1 MKGVSEV
8 KVFPRAWRLKSKF
21 LLNPSS
27 SSTNP
32 IPQTHTDTHTQDAYF
47 SSRETT
53 LMAHSTPPEK
63 PLEVGGL
70 RSPSWS
76 LVVPALSAYIRTLTQ
91 TRPHVHMDTHTL
103 PNVHTLTYASHTYA
117 FSPGRLRK
125 TRSRGISSSSQH
137 RAVDLP
143 GLCASCSPASRAE
156 KTQVTQ
162 DTAAFSAA
170 A

>member
-1 MKGVSEV
+1 
-8 KVFPRAWRLKSKF
+8 
-21 LLNPSS
+21 
-27 SSTNP
+27 
-32 IPQTHTDTHTQDAYF
+32 
-47 SSRETT
+47 
-53 LMAHSTPPEK
+53 MAHSTPPEK

-76 LVVPALSAYIRTLTQ
+76 LVVPALSTYIRTLTQ
-91 TRPHVHMDTHTL
+91 TCPHVHMDTHTL

-170 A
+170 AWITFISDKSPPTCRLHWNYFKTNNLWKTNLGFFSPKFLPLPWK